1 MIDSPVSHSGHNVR
15 LREATLEDASFV
27 DERAGRPGS
36 MGEFNDFGLTPMP
49 FAETV
54 AGRGRLI
61 TFDKGLLLIERI
73 GDGQPIGDIS
83 WHAVSYGPGDRSKA
97 LNIGL
102 SLIPEARGH
111 GYGTEAQRLVAELLF
126 RLFDIE
132 RIEASTDVENIA
144 EQRSLEKAGFT
155 REGTLR
161 GAQWRAGA
169 HHDLVSYSILRE
181 DL

>member
-1 MIDSPVSHSGHNVR
+1 
-15 LREATLEDASFV
+15 
-27 DERAGRPGS
+27 
-36 MGEFNDFGLTPMP
+36 MGEFNDFGLAHRTL
-49 FAETV
+49 AETL
-54 AGRGRLI
+54 AERGRLVG
-61 TFDKGLLLIERI
+61 FEKGQLLIERLS
-73 GDGQPIGDIS
+73 DGQLVGDVS

-97 LNIGL
+97 LNFGL
-102 SLIPEARGH
+102 SLIPDARGH
-111 GYGTEAQRLVAELLF
+111 GYGTEAQRLLAALLF

-155 REGTLR
+155 REGILR
-161 GAQWRAGA
+161 VAQWRAGA

>member
-1 MIDSPVSHSGHNVR
+1 MVAQPLADN
-15 LREATLEDASFV
+15 L
-27 DERAGRPGS
+27 
-36 MGEFNDFGLTPMP
+36 
-49 FAETV
+49 AE
-54 AGRGRLI
+54 RGRLVS
-61 TFDKGLLLIERI
+61 FEKGQLLIERRRDGELI
-73 GDGQPIGDIS
+73 GDVS

-111 GYGTEAQRLVAELLF
+111 GYGTEAQRLLAELLF

-132 RIEASTDVENIA
+132 RIEASTDVDNVA

-155 REGTLR
+155 REGILR
-161 GAQWRAGA
+161 RAQWRAGA
-169 HHDLVSYSILRE
+169 HHDLVGYSILRE